1 MTTLSPSIPMF
12 GALIGYVA
20 IAITFVVVVCWML
33 YAIVSELAG
42 LGEQKHFIRH
52 GTLALASLAGGI
64 VLMSHGYS
72 FILATV
78 IAGGT
83 GMAIWFMVITSRD
96 PSLHAEPERTS
107 SSRPINYDPPNF
119 ERYANSLPGLKQ
131 QLIGMMKGDRK
142 AAHNMVLYEKSVL
155 ASGHPEA
162 WYWKAAIQRLERD
175 RR

>member
-1 MTTLSPSIPMF
+1 MF
-12 GALIGYVA
+12 GELIGYVA

-64 VLMSHGYS
+64 VLIFHGYS
-72 FILATV
+72 FVLATV

-83 GMAIWFMVITSRD
+83 GMTIWFMVITARN
-96 PSLHAEPERTS
+96 PNLRAESDRASDSYESPK
-107 SSRPINYDPPNF
+107 F
-119 ERYANSLPGLKQ
+119 QRYADSLPDLKK
-131 QLIGMMKGDRK
+131 QLIGMLRGDRK
-142 AAHNMVLYEKSVL
+142 AAHNMVLYEKSML